1 MSFVRR
7 HLVLLVVAL
16 AAAWFFFFRK
26 GAPRLSV
33 LQGAA
38 SA

>member
-7 HLVLLVVAL
+7 HWIFLAI
-16 AAAWFFFFRK
+16 AAAAVWYFFLRK
-26 GAPRLSV
+26 GAPKLSV

-38 SA
+38 